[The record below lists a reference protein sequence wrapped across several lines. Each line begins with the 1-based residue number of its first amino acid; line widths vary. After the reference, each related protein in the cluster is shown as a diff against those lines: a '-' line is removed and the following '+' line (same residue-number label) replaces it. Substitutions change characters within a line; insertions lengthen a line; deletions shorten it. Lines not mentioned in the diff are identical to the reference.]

1 MYDHAGLYAR
11 MSAAMDRQPGAS
23 LRTLATGLGIHRH
36 TAGAVIRHHSGMRFG
51 EWRATR
57 QAAVACT
64 LLRTRPELSIKEVA
78 VAAGFSSTSVLDHFL
93 RRTCGFSPSAFR
105 RRGTA
110 VPAATRQ
117 STNSTSSQRVGA
129 DLRALAKAN

>member
-11 MSAAMDRQPGAS
+11 MSAAMDLQPGAS
-23 LRTLATGLGIHRH
+23 LRTLATGLRIHPH
-36 TAGAVIRHHSGMRFG
+36 TAGMVIRRHGGMRFS

-78 VAAGFSSTSVLDHFL
+78 IAAGFSSTSVLDHFL

-105 RRGTA
+105 QRA
-110 VPAATRQ
+110 SASPA
-117 STNSTSSQRVGA
+117 TNENSFGCPRLRSSV
-129 DLRALAKAN
+129 